1 MENKNNLIQDYIDNY
16 ITFYEEDWSFDWILS
31 NEKIFFSS
39 MPFKF
44 FKNIEETKNDFIRSI
59 EKININEIEIIK
71 EKLTT
76 PITLDKNNIIADY
89 ICKVFDKETKEI
101 YMIYFY
107 VRKYENLHIDFIKNK
122 NFFTYFNK

>member
-1 MENKNNLIQDYIDNY
+1 
-16 ITFYEEDWSFDWILS
+16 
-31 NEKIFFSS
+31 